1 MKAEAVSKMA
11 GKNGGSGWSAMAL
24 GECREGPADATG
36 RSAQARGQERWS
48 SQGLR
53 ETVGVWGGSTLGSS
67 PHLLLQRGSGHRI
80 GDAVGLGVAYGM
92 DWVKVGLAVR
102 PV

>member
-1 MKAEAVSKMA
+1 
-11 GKNGGSGWSAMAL
+11 MAL
-24 GECREGPADATG
+24 GDCREGLTDATG
-36 RSAQARGQERWS
+36 RSAQARGQEKWS

-53 ETVGVWGGSTLGSS
+53 ETVGVCVWGGSTPGSS
-67 PHLLLQRGSGHRI
+67 PHLLPQRGSGHRI

-92 DWVKVGLAVR
+92 DWIKVGLAVR

>member
-53 ETVGVWGGSTLGSS
+53 ETVGLGLV
-67 PHLLLQRGSGHRI
+67 LLLGVLPTSCSSVGV
-80 GDAVGLGVAYGM
+80 GTGLEMLWGLG
-92 DWVKVGLAVR
+92 
-102 PV
+102 